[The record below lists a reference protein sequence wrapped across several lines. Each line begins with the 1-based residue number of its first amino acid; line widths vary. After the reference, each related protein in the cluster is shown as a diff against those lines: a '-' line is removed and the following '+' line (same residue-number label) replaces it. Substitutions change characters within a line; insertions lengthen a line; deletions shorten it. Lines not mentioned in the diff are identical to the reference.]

1 MSMPAMKTEAA
12 VTALPATAAPVVTMT
27 PKRAPR
33 SEKYAKMAK
42 EAAVRVMPP
51 LIVVA
56 LLLLIWELICR
67 RAGSTLPPP
76 SRVFKDTRELILD
89 PFFDHGGIDKGLF
102 WHLSASLQRV
112 AYGYSLAAI
121 AGIALGTLVGQS
133 VWAMRGLDPLFQV
146 LRTIPPLAWL
156 PLSLA
161 AFRDGQPSAIFVIFI
176 TSIWPIII
184 NTAVGIRNIPQD
196 YRNVAAV
203 VQLNPLEFFSKI
215 MIPAAAP
222 YIFTGLRIG
231 IGLSWLAIV
240 AAEMLIGGVG
250 IGFFIWDAWNSSHIS
265 EIILA
270 LFYVGI
276 IGFVLD
282 RLIAAL
288 GKFVTR
294 GTAAELKGNVM
305 QAYLKLDH
313 IDKIL
318 YPRQRHDR
326 SAEGH
331 QPDDREGRIRL
342 DHRPFRLRQVHAAQ
356 HRRRPHRHDQWRRAA
371 GKPRGQFAGAG
382 SRGGVPEPQP
392 AAVAHGLRKRQ
403 ARRRQGVFLHQ
414 DPGRARRLGDA
425 QSQSRADGARQGQ
438 ASQPKSPAA

>member
-1 MSMPAMKTEAA
+1 MSMPALTNDRASN
-12 VTALPATAAPVVTMT
+12 VVPTASASSTASVVTMT
-27 PKRAPR
+27 PKQAPAAER
-33 SEKYAKMAK
+33 YVKMAR
-42 EAAVRVMPP
+42 EVAVRVVPP
-51 LIVVA
+51 LIVLV
-56 LLLLIWELICR
+56 LFMLVWELLCR
-67 RAGSTLPPP
+67 RAGSALPPP
-76 SRVFKDTRELILD
+76 SRVFSDTRELIFD

-102 WHLSASLQRV
+102 WHLEASLRRV
-112 AYGYSLAAI
+112 AIGYAIAAI
-121 AGIALGTLVGQS
+121 VGVALGTLIGQS
-133 VWAMRGLDPLFQV
+133 VWAMRGLDPIFQV

-176 TSIWPIII
+176 TSVWPIII

-203 VQLNPLEFFSKI
+203 VQLNPLEFFAKI

-282 RLIAAL
+282 RLIAVV
-288 GKFVTR
+288 GKIVTR
-294 GTAAELKGNVM
+294 GTATN
-305 QAYLKLDH
+305 
-313 IDKIL
+313 
-318 YPRQRHDR
+318 
-326 SAEGH
+326 
-331 QPDDREGRIRL
+331 
-342 DHRPFRLRQVHAAQ
+342 
-356 HRRRPHRHDQWRRAA
+356 
-371 GKPRGQFAGAG
+371 
-382 SRGGVPEPQP
+382 
-392 AAVAHGLRKRQ
+392 
-403 ARRRQGVFLHQ
+403 
-414 DPGRARRLGDA
+414 
-425 QSQSRADGARQGQ
+425 
-438 ASQPKSPAA
+438 